1 MTQQKRT
8 RLAIFDLDGT
18 LTPIESTWRYLHE
31 ALGTWNLGKVTAEQY
46 WSGLIDYESWARLDA
61 EAWRG
66 VDLSR
71 VEQILSEIPYR
82 EGVYDTIARLKR
94 IGIEAGIVSA
104 GLSLLADRAAR
115 DLGIGLVAANRLLHR
130 DGRLTGEVDVEVS
143 LENKLT
149 AMCRMAD
156 QLGVTLK
163 DCVAI
168 GDTIYDLPSQIG
180 LRIAFNP
187 RDNGS
192 WQVAD
197 AVVYKNDL
205 RAILDYLT

>member
-71 VEQILSEIPYR
+71 VEQILGEIPYR
-82 EGVYDTIARLKR
+82 EGVHDTIARLKS

-130 DGRLTGEVDVEVS
+130 DGKLTGEVDVEVS

-156 QLGVTLK
+156 QLEVTLK
-163 DCVAI
+163 DCVAV
-168 GDTIYDLPSQIG
+168 GDTVYDLPSQIG

-197 AVVYKNDL
+197 AVVCKNDL